1 MHDPNYFKNPEQ
13 FQPERFL
20 NENGK
25 FVNED
30 RVIPFGIGKRFCL
43 GRTLAEKEFFLFFT
57 GFLQNYKLE
66 NVPGITPP
74 PFGINEVP
82 VAGILRTVP
91 NYELILRLKS
101 N

>member
-1 MHDPNYFKNPEQ
+1 MHDQNYFKNPEQ
-13 FQPERFL
+13 FRPERFL

-57 GFLQNYKLE
+57 GFIQKYKLE
-66 NVPGITPP
+66 NVPGIKPP
-74 PFGINEVP
+74 SYSIEDIH
-82 VAGILRTVP
+82 VAGILRGVP
-91 NYELILRLKS
+91 PYELILRKRI
-101 N
+101 